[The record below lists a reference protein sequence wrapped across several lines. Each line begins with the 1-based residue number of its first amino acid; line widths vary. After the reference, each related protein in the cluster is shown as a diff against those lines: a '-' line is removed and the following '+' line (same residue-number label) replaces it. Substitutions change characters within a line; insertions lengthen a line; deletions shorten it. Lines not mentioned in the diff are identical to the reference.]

1 VRIRKCFEQRIHGRT
16 LVMSA
21 NGQNMLALDY
31 CDEGLALVNGKLAYR
46 GDPEVCLQLVKEES
60 KRLKAERR
68 ERLRRRLATIIAARD
83 DSSDD
88 DEDDDFEAQSLG
100 TERR

>member
-1 VRIRKCFEQRIHGRT
+1 MNIRTDCSSRST
-16 LVMSA
+16 W
-21 NGQNMLALDY
+21 Y
-31 CDEGLALVNGKLAYR
+31 
-46 GDPEVCLQLVKEES
+46 EVCLQLVKEES